1 MLFGI
6 QHTDFTKYIVSPTYQ
21 VNKQDDYESWKD
33 ANGIKHRV
41 VYRSRISGTFDMK
54 FIDRTQYENFL
65 MALETVKQDGY
76 YTVLLYVNNTL
87 QLEMADVFIEI
98 DPAMTAQYSRVPE
111 MNKFKVRVE
120 ER

>member
-6 QHTDFTKYIVSPTYQ
+6 NLTDFTKYIVSPTYQ
-21 VNKQDDYESWKD
+21 VNQQDDYESWKD

-41 VYRSRISGTFDMK
+41 VYRSRISGSFDMK
-54 FIDRTQYENFL
+54 FIDRAQYETFL
-65 MALETVKQDGY
+65 TALETVKQDGY

-87 QLEMADVFIEI
+87 TLQTADVFIQIE
-98 DPAMTAQYSRVPE
+98 PAMAAQYSKVPE
-111 MNKFKVRVE
+111 MNKFKVTVE